1 MDDTIGIILAG
12 GLGTRLRPLTTT
24 TNKHLLP
31 VYNKPM
37 IYYPLSVL
45 MLSGIKNII
54 IVSDKKSIFNF
65 KKLFN
70 DGQDLGIK
78 INYVAQKKPNGIP
91 ECFLL
96 TKNKIKNK
104 KTILILGDNFFFGQN
119 FPEQM
124 TDAINSNK
132 SGCTFFGYNVSNPEN
147 YAVINKNRDRITI
160 EEKPKIAKSSLVIPG
175 IYIFDKMV
183 SKLASKLKKSKR
195 GELEIVDLIKKYL
208 IKKDYQ
214 YREMKRGVAW
224 LDMGSFNDLVS
235 ASSFIQSY
243 EERQNLMI
251 GSPEEIAWRTGNIN
265 KKKIV
270 KLSKKYNNEYGK
282 YLLKIVNE
290 KND

>member
-70 DGQDLGIK
+70 NGQDLGIK

-147 YAVINKNRDRITI
+147 YAVVSKNRDRITI
-160 EEKPKIAKSSLVIPG
+160 EEKPKIAKSNLVIPG
-175 IYIFDKMV
+175 IYIFDKTV

-214 YREMKRGVAW
+214 YKEMKRGVAW

>member
-70 DGQDLGIK
+70 NGQDLGIK

-147 YAVINKNRDRITI
+147 YAVVNKNRDRITI
-160 EEKPKIAKSSLVIPG
+160 EEKPKIAKSNLVIPG
-175 IYIFDKMV
+175 IYIFDKTV

-214 YREMKRGVAW
+214 YKEMKRGVAW

>member
-70 DGQDLGIK
+70 NGQDLGIK

-147 YAVINKNRDRITI
+147 YAVVNKNRDRITI
-160 EEKPKIAKSSLVIPG
+160 EEKPKIAKSNLVIPG
-175 IYIFDKMV
+175 IYIFDKTV
-183 SKLASKLKKSKR
+183 SILASKLKKSKR

-214 YREMKRGVAW
+214 YKEMKRGVAW